1 MGDQLQQDEESPTH
15 RAVGMG
21 SQSPNKARREPPQRG
36 VSTQAGGGGH
46 PKGGSGEGGNGHVYK
61 SIDQMSK

>member
-21 SQSPNKARREPPQRG
+21 SQRAPTRQGENHHKG
-36 VSTQAGGGGH
+36 VSALKQ
-46 PKGGSGEGGNGHVYK
+46 GEEGIQREAQGKEEMVTYIK
-61 SIDQMSK
+61 ALIK